1 MQTIQE
7 VRVRV
12 LSKND
17 IGFFENSLEEFKN
30 SIYGLEKT
38 KETYINSVSKFFKWI
53 ESNDIQYVNIQTLER
68 FRAEMI
74 EKYSATSVNV
84 LITGIK
90 AYYNF
95 LESHY
100 QVTNIARGLKGVRK
114 STQPKKDALSI
125 QEVHDLLSDLESD
138 TSSKGVRDKAII
150 TLMIY
155 TGLRTCEVIRA
166 DIQDIRTVNGKKVL
180 YVMGKGHT
188 EKDDFV
194 ELTRDVQH
202 ALQEYLQ
209 TREAP
214 GKHDPLFV
222 SECNRT
228 KGQRLSTRGLRNIV
242 KERFNEI
249 GINSENVSAH
259 SLRHTSVT
267 LALLGGADIQKAQA
281 MARHR
286 NIATTQI
293 YAHNLERLDE
303 DNAENSIQRLLR
315 KERTYAY

>member
-1 MQTIQE
+1 METLQE

-17 IGFFENSLEEFKN
+17 IGFFFNSLEEFKN

-53 ESNDIQYVNIQTLER
+53 ESNQVQYVDIQTLER

-100 QVTNIARGLKGVRK
+100 QVTNIARSLKGVRK
-114 STQPKKDALSI
+114 STQPKKDSLSI
-125 QEVHDLLSDLESD
+125 QEVHDLLSELESD

-155 TGLRTCEVIRA
+155 TGLRTCEVVRA

-202 ALQEYLQ
+202 ALNDYLR

-214 GKHDPLFV
+214 GSHDPLFV

-242 KERFNEI
+242 KDRFSEV
-249 GINSENVSAH
+249 GINSENISTH

-267 LALLGGADIQKAQA
+267 LALIGGASIQKAQA
-281 MARHR
+281 MARHS
-286 NIATTQI
+286 NISTTQI

-303 DNAENSIQRLLR
+303 NNAENSIQRLLR